1 MGQLLAE
8 RQQAVRGRRPQR
20 FRLLV
25 LVDAVDLRLVGSSSF
40 TSSAARGV
48 LAADDSLRSGSCRAA
63 MPRIRRLL
71 AVDLL
76 Q

>member
-8 RQQAVRGRRPQR
+8 RQQAVGGRRAQR

-25 LVDAVDLRLVGSSSF
+25 IVDAVDLRSAGSSSF
-40 TSSAARGV
+40 TSSAAHGV

-63 MPRIRRLL
+63 MPLARRLL
-71 AVDLL
+71 DLL